1 MSIRKIDALDDLPPL
16 PTLAVIINCGTR
28 WFTSLA
34 LASAHRTGLPLLVID
49 SESHDGSRDH
59 LARLS
64 DEYGI
69 DFYWLDWPLRTHGL
83 TLDALF
89 RKSTAEKLLLVDS
102 DVEIEDPL
110 TVRRLI
116 DALDAEPAAYGAG
129 FIHAGEWMGAQH
141 GVADGVGYYA
151 ERMWIPLALLRTN
164 AVQAALVGGAS
175 FAQIRCF
182 SEFPRRPWL
191 SRWLGLRFFLP
202 VVNRWLARHRADAK
216 KPVFH
221 EYDTGARVH
230 AALLG
235 LGYGFVALPDELWR
249 TVYHYHGVT
258 RASFRWSRQK
268 IAERLGFVKRS
279 SRVELHQGEVDARH
293 RLGRYGIDLER

>member
-1 MSIRKIDALDDLPPL
+1 MIQALDELPPL
-16 PTLAVIINCGTR
+16 PALAVIINCGTR

-49 SESHDGSRDH
+49 CESRDGSRDH

-64 DEYGI
+64 EHHGI

-89 RKSTAEKLLLVDS
+89 RNSTAETLLLVDS

-110 TVRRLI
+110 TVRRMI
-116 DALDAEPAAYGAG
+116 EALDAAPASYGAG
-129 FIHAGEWMGAQH
+129 FIHAAEWMGAKH
-141 GVADGVGYYA
+141 GVAEGVGFYA
-151 ERMWIPLALLRTN
+151 ERMWIPLTLLRTR
-164 AVQAALVGGAS
+164 AVQAALAGGAS
-175 FAQIRCF
+175 FVQMRRF
-182 SEFPRRPWL
+182 TEFPHWPRL

-202 VVNRWLARHRADAK
+202 IVNRWQARRLAEAK
-216 KPVFH
+216 RPVFH
-221 EYDTGARVH
+221 EYDTGARMHSV
-230 AALLG
+230 LLG
-235 LGYGFVALPDELWR
+235 LGYGFVALPGEMWA

-268 IAERLGFVKRS
+268 IAERLGFVNRS
-279 SRVELHQGEVDARH
+279 SRVQLRQGELDAKH
-293 RLGRYGIDLER
+293 RLARYGIEMET